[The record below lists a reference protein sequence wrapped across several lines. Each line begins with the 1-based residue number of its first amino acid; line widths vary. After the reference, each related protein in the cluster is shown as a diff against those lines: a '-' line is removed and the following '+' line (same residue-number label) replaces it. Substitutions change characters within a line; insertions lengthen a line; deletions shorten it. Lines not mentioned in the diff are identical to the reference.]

1 MRFGP
6 NVVEHA
12 PFSIP
17 MIGNTETGYVIGLTP
32 EGAAVC
38 HRMFTEDVPE
48 AEVAAVHA
56 DLPAHLRRGGFVVE
70 GESADGVALRE
81 GAEGADEGALGK
93 GVEGAERTED
103 AARPEGAERE
113 ENVEGAGDA
122 ESAAAEGA
130 NMAASA
136 APAPL
141 QSAYLHVTHHCNL
154 NCIGCYSAVD
164 ARNTRRDLTLD
175 ELRGII
181 DALADAGCQHV
192 VISGGEPFLRD
203 DLPAIV
209 AYVRERGIASVD
221 VLTNGTAVTPEKLAA
236 IAPYVGRVSVSF
248 DGSNAEAAPVIR
260 REPLFE
266 RLVAAVEMIREA
278 GIAPHIIPT
287 AHAGNIDALEEYAA
301 LADSLGATM
310 NFSLL
315 SAPAENDELS
325 AVLPDDAALER
336 LAQATLAL
344 SRDGVPVLSD
354 TPVSTRLTTTCGCG
368 AGCAMVSVSAD
379 GEVFPCHMMH
389 DEAFSLGSLLED
401 PGCLAARHAPAP
413 RVGELAACADCEIR
427 YLCGGGCRAR
437 AYFATGDVEA
447 RDPYC
452 ALMRTFYRLL
462 FEAMLARN

>member
-1 MRFGP
+1 MRAG
-6 NVVEHA
+6 
-12 PFSIP
+12 
-17 MIGNTETGYVIGLTP
+17 
-32 EGAAVC
+32 AVC

-354 TPVSTRLTTTCGCG
+354 TPVSTRLTTT
-368 AGCAMVSVSAD
+368 
-379 GEVFPCHMMH
+379 
-389 DEAFSLGSLLED
+389 
-401 PGCLAARHAPAP
+401 
-413 RVGELAACADCEIR
+413 
-427 YLCGGGCRAR
+427 
-437 AYFATGDVEA
+437 
-447 RDPYC
+447 
-452 ALMRTFYRLL
+452 
-462 FEAMLARN
+462 

>member
-1 MRFGP
+1 
-6 NVVEHA
+6 
-12 PFSIP
+12 
-17 MIGNTETGYVIGLTP
+17 
-32 EGAAVC
+32 
-38 HRMFTEDVPE
+38 
-48 AEVAAVHA
+48 
-56 DLPAHLRRGGFVVE
+56 
-70 GESADGVALRE
+70 
-81 GAEGADEGALGK
+81 
-93 GVEGAERTED
+93 
-103 AARPEGAERE
+103 
-113 ENVEGAGDA
+113 
-122 ESAAAEGA
+122 
-130 NMAASA
+130 
-136 APAPL
+136 
-141 QSAYLHVTHHCNL
+141 
-154 NCIGCYSAVD
+154 
-164 ARNTRRDLTLD
+164 
-175 ELRGII
+175 
-181 DALADAGCQHV
+181 
-192 VISGGEPFLRD
+192 
-203 DLPAIV
+203 
-209 AYVRERGIASVD
+209 
-221 VLTNGTAVTPEKLAA
+221 
-236 IAPYVGRVSVSF
+236 
-248 DGSNAEAAPVIR
+248 
-260 REPLFE
+260 
-266 RLVAAVEMIREA
+266 MIREA

-287 AHAGNIDALEEYAA
+287 AHAGNIDALGEYAA

-462 FEAMLARN
+462 FEAMLGRD

>member
-17 MIGNTETGYVIGLTP
+17 TIGNTATGYSIGLTP

-38 HRMFTEDVPE
+38 HRMFSEDVTE

-70 GESADGVALRE
+70 GESADER
-81 GAEGADEGALGK
+81 ALGK
-93 GVEGAERTED
+93 GAED
-103 AARPEGAERE
+103 AERPEGAECE
-113 ENVEGAGDA
+113 ESVEGPKDVG
-122 ESAAAEGA
+122 SAAAEGA
-130 NMAASA
+130 NMAALDS
-136 APAPL
+136 PVPL

-164 ARNTRRDLTLD
+164 ARNARRDLTLD
-175 ELRGII
+175 ELRGIV

-203 DLPAIV
+203 DLAAIV

-248 DGSNAEAAPVIR
+248 DGPNAEAAPVIR
-260 REPLFE
+260 RESLFE

-287 AHAGNIDALEEYAA
+287 AHADNIDALGEYAA

-315 SAPAENDELS
+315 SAPLENDELA
-325 AVLPDDAALER
+325 AVIPDDAALAR

-413 RVGELAACADCEIR
+413 RVGELVACADCEIR

-462 FEAMLARN
+462 FEAMLAHN

>member
-1 MRFGP
+1 M
-6 NVVEHA
+6 EHA

-48 AEVAAVHA
+48 AEVAAVYA

-70 GESADGVALRE
+70 GESADDVALRE

-248 DGSNAEAAPVIR
+248 DGPNAEAAPVIR

-287 AHAGNIDALEEYAA
+287 AHAGNIDALGEYVV

-315 SAPAENDELS
+315 SAPAESDELA
-325 AVLPDDAALER
+325 AVIPDDAALAR

-401 PGCLAARHAPAP
+401 PSCLSARHAPAP
-413 RVGELAACADCEIR
+413 RVDELAACADCDIR

-437 AYFATGDVEA
+437 AHFATGDVEA

>member
-56 DLPAHLRRGGFVVE
+56 DLAAHLRRGGFVVE

-103 AARPEGAERE
+103 AARPEGADRE

-248 DGSNAEAAPVIR
+248 DGPNAEAAPVIR

-266 RLVAAVEMIREA
+266 RLVAAVEMIRAA

-287 AHAGNIDALEEYAA
+287 AHGGNIDVLGEYVA

-315 SAPAENDELS
+315 SAPAESDELA
-325 AVLPDDAALER
+325 AVIPDDAALER

-344 SRDGVPVLSD
+344 SRNGVPVLAD
-354 TPVSTRLTTTCGCG
+354 TPVSTNLSTTCGCG

-389 DEAFSLGSLLED
+389 DAAFSLGSLLED
-401 PGCLAARHAPAP
+401 LSCLSARHAPAP
-413 RVGELAACADCEIR
+413 RVDELAACGDCDIR

-437 AYFATGDVEA
+437 AHFAAGDVEA

-462 FEAMLARN
+462 FEAMLAHN

>member
-17 MIGNTETGYVIGLTP
+17 MIGNTATGYVIGLTP

-38 HRMFTEDVPE
+38 RRMFAEDVPE
-48 AEVAAVHA
+48 AEVAAVNA
-56 DLPAHLRRGGFVVE
+56 DLPVHLRRGGFVVE
-70 GESADGVALRE
+70 GERADEGSLGKSVE
-81 GAEGADEGALGK
+81 GAEG
-93 GVEGAERTED
+93 TES
-103 AARPEGAERE
+103 A
-113 ENVEGAGDA
+113 EGAGGA
-122 ESAAAEGA
+122 ESAGAENAAV
-130 NMAASA
+130 AASA
-136 APAPL
+136 SSTPAVPVPL

-164 ARNTRRDLTLD
+164 ARNARRDLTLD
-175 ELRGII
+175 ELRVII

-209 AYVRERGIASVD
+209 AYVRERGIDSVD

-248 DGSNAEAAPVIR
+248 DGPNAETAPVIR

-287 AHAGNIDALEEYAA
+287 AHAGNIDALGEYVA

-315 SAPAENDELS
+315 SAPLENDELA
-325 AVLPDDAALER
+325 AVIPDDAALAR

-344 SRDGVPVLSD
+344 SCDGVPVLSD

-389 DEAFSLGSLLED
+389 DEAFCLGSLLED
-401 PGCLAARHAPAP
+401 PGCLAARRAPAP
-413 RVGELAACADCEIR
+413 RVGELVACADCEIR

-462 FEAMLARN
+462 FEAMLGRN